1 MMGSFLKKLF
11 FLSQNGQF
19 FQIFE
24 SSLEVQRVK
33 EKFSNNPG
41 HNILELFNNLVQV
54 QIATSK
60 TKLGLQYNKLG
71 TRVVSRV
78 AESLRTQDL
87 RKLGNIQKMSN
98 VGGDIAQCSVLFAE
112 IKVEPQQSKN
122 TQYYISNFSSL
133 VQFYCISLL
142 YAKYFVLN
150 CVSKQIFSPT
160 LPQFFSNLNFWEFSV
175 TLNHFSNNNKNI
187 KQVSCVKV
195 PNLMVL
201 CKQYFVYLIWLKF
214 GFRKLST

>member
-60 TKLGLQYNKLG
+60 TKLGLQYNKSPQVKRNLVSSITNLVHESSHELLNHLG
-71 TRVVSRV
+71 
-78 AESLRTQDL
+78 LRI
-87 RKLGNIQKMSN
+87 LGNQEIFKKCQMQVETQPSAQSCLQKLKLSHSSQKTRN
-98 VGGDIAQCSVLFAE
+98 IISQIFLVW
-112 IKVEPQQSKN
+112 
-122 TQYYISNFSSL
+122 SNFT
-133 VQFYCISLL
+133 VFL
-142 YAKYFVLN
+142 YFM
-150 CVSKQIFSPT
+150 P
-160 LPQFFSNLNFWEFSV
+160 
-175 TLNHFSNNNKNI
+175 NI
-187 KQVSCVKV
+187 
-195 PNLMVL
+195 
-201 CKQYFVYLIWLKF
+201 
-214 GFRKLST
+214 LS

>member
-60 TKLGLQYNKLG
+60 TKLALQYNKLG

-78 AESLRTQDL
+78 AESLRAQDL
-87 RKLGNIQKMSN
+87 RKLGNIKKPSN
-98 VGGDIAQCSVLFAE
+98 IGGDIAYCPVLVAE
-112 IKVEPQQSKN
+112 IKFEPQQSKIMQN
-122 TQYYISNFSSL
+122 QISNFSSL
-133 VQFYCISLL
+133 VQFYWNSLL
-142 YAKYFVLN
+142 CAKYFVVY
-150 CVSKQIFSPT
+150 CVSKQIFMP
-160 LPQFFSNLNFWEFSV
+160 
-175 TLNHFSNNNKNI
+175 H
-187 KQVSCVKV
+187 
-195 PNLMVL
+195 
-201 CKQYFVYLIWLKF
+201 
-214 GFRKLST
+214 